1 MKLKLSLSDKIM
13 ELPFGVIV
21 AIFISVA
28 VILATIII
36 ITAVLLKIHA
46 SLFFVS
52 LLVVFAVV
60 RLLYF
65 GIYRK

>member
-1 MKLKLSLSDKIM
+1 MKHKLSLYDKIM
-13 ELPFGVIV
+13 ELPFGVTV
-21 AIFISVA
+21 AILIIVV

-36 ITAVLLKIHA
+36 IAAVLLKINA

-65 GIYRK
+65 GICHK

>member
-28 VILATIII
+28 VILATIITI
-36 ITAVLLKIHA
+36 AAVLLKINA
-46 SLFFVS
+46 SLFFFMI
-52 LLVVFAVV
+52 LEFLKL
-60 RLLYF
+60 R
-65 GIYRK
+65 